1 MKGTGLKNIILVL
14 ALCIPMHGAS
24 AYNHPDNLEER
35 LLALDK
41 ALEESGRNEESKRL
55 RIAQLEEKYAK
66 AGTSSEQRYY
76 LGKSLIEENISH
88 DFDKAM
94 FYLRR
99 NLETAESLGDADKTD
114 ESLIRI
120 AWFYASSG
128 YYYEADQILNNRLSG
143 FSASSPNWLLYCLA
157 QQNLYNEILNHSE
170 MPYSESGTVAKA
182 ESYTA
187 ILLEQLPHDSSDWVR
202 LKVIDLLAKHRP
214 AEAREVCEA
223 ALNLFCTQPRL
234 HALAAY
240 LYAILC
246 GASGDTDEMIGW
258 YAVSACEYAGL
269 CVKDNNSLYL
279 LSTLLYDRGD
289 VDRARR
295 YAEVALRNSS
305 EYDRNL
311 RYGQVAGYLNRL
323 EDMERDA
330 ERERLNHFRTILAVV
345 VTFTLCLIAALSFL
359 VIMNRR
365 LHRAKKTLKERNLHI
380 SSLNRE
386 LCSQRAEI
394 VEANRVKEEYIAM
407 FLSIS
412 SQYIDKLTSFQN
424 DVRRRIS
431 RNQTDEL
438 LVELRDAERAGRE
451 LDNFYR
457 MFDDIFLNIYPTF
470 VDDFNSLLSDEG
482 KISLPKGGGLNAELR
497 IYALVRLGINDSTRI
512 ASLLHYSVQT
522 IYNYRNK
529 VKNAALDRAGFE
541 DAVRGIGSF
550 SV

>member
-1 MKGTGLKNIILVL
+1 MKGTGLKNIIIAL
-14 ALCIPMHGAS
+14 ALCIPVYGAS
-24 AYNHPDNLEER
+24 AYNHPGSLEER
-35 LLALDK
+35 LSALDA
-41 ALEESGRNEESKRL
+41 ALEESGRNEETKRL
-55 RIAQLEEKYAK
+55 RISRLEEKYEE
-66 AGTSSEQRYY
+66 AGTSPEQRYY
-76 LGKSLIEENISH
+76 LGKSLIEENMSY
-88 DFDKAM
+88 DFDKTLL
-94 FYLRR
+94 YLRR
-99 NLETAESLGDADKTD
+99 NLETAESLGDPDKTD
-114 ESLIRI
+114 ESLIRL

-128 YYYEADQILNNRLSG
+128 YYYEADQILNSRLSG
-143 FSASSPNWLLYCLA
+143 FSSSSPNWLLYCLA

-182 ESYTA
+182 ERYTS

-202 LKVIDLLAKHRP
+202 LKVIDLLAKQRT

-223 ALNLFCTQPRL
+223 ALDLFCTQPRL

-246 GASGDTDEMIGW
+246 GASGDTDEMTSW
-258 YAVSACEYAGL
+258 YAVAACEYAGL

-279 LSTLLYDRGD
+279 LSTLLYDRGEGE
-289 VDRARR
+289 RARR

-330 ERERLNHFRTILAVV
+330 ERERLNHFRTVLAVV
-345 VTFTLCLIAALSFL
+345 ISFLLCLVAALSFL
-359 VIMNRR
+359 VVMNRR
-365 LHRAKKTLKERNLHI
+365 LHRAKNTLKERNEQI
-380 SSLNRE
+380 SSLNRR
-386 LCSQRAEI
+386 LSSQRAEI

-424 DVRRRIS
+424 GVRRRIS

-438 LVELRDAERAGRE
+438 LAELRDAERTGRE

-470 VDDFNSLLSDEG
+470 VDDFNALLSDEG
-482 KISLPKGGGLNAELR
+482 KVSLPKGGGLNAELR
-497 IYALVRLGINDSTRI
+497 IYALVRLGINDSTKI

-522 IYNYRNK
+522 IYNYRNR
-529 VKNAALDRAGFE
+529 VKNSALDRAGFE

>member
-1 MKGTGLKNIILVL
+1 MKGTGLKNIIIAL
-14 ALCIPMHGAS
+14 ALCTSVCGAS
-24 AYNHPDNLEER
+24 AYNHPGSLEER
-35 LLALDK
+35 LSALDA
-41 ALEESGRNEESKRL
+41 ALEESGRNEEAKRL
-55 RIAQLEEKYAK
+55 RIARLEEKYEE
-66 AGTSSEQRYY
+66 AGTSPEQRYY
-76 LGKSLIEENISH
+76 LGKSLIEENMSY
-88 DFDKAM
+88 DFDKAL

-99 NLETAESLGDADKTD
+99 NLETAESLGDSGKTD
-114 ESLIRI
+114 ESLIRL

-128 YYYEADQILNNRLSG
+128 YYYEADQILNSRLSG
-143 FSASSPNWLLYCLA
+143 FSSSSPNWLLYCLA

-170 MPYSESGTVAKA
+170 MPYSESVVVAKA
-182 ESYTA
+182 ERYTSL
-187 ILLEQLPHDSSDWVR
+187 LLEQLPHDSSDWVR
-202 LKVIDLLAKHRP
+202 LKVIDLLAKQRT

-223 ALNLFCTQPRL
+223 ALGLFCTQPRL

-246 GASGDTDEMIGW
+246 GASGDTDEMTLW
-258 YAVSACEYAGL
+258 YAVAACEYAGL

-279 LSTLLYDRGD
+279 LSTLLYDRGEGE
-289 VDRARR
+289 RARR

-330 ERERLNHFRTILAVV
+330 ERERLRHFRTVLAVV
-345 VTFTLCLIAALSFL
+345 ISFLLCLIAALSFL
-359 VIMNRR
+359 VVMNRR
-365 LHRAKKTLKERNLHI
+365 LHRAKNTLKERNEQI
-380 SSLNRE
+380 SSLNRR
-386 LCSQRAEI
+386 LSSQRAEI

-438 LVELRDAERAGRE
+438 LTELRDAERAGRE

-470 VDDFNSLLSDEG
+470 VDDFNALLSDDG
-482 KISLPKGGGLNAELR
+482 KVSLPKGGGLNAELR
-497 IYALVRLGINDSTRI
+497 IYALVRLGINDSTKI

-522 IYNYRNK
+522 IYNYRNR
-529 VKNAALDRAGFE
+529 VKNSALDRTGFE